1 MIGRWTHWAVDRF
14 REQPFG
20 EYVYLTGRTFARL
33 PKKLWVA
40 DQPGRPDGL
49 PPEVQCSHTAVG
61 RASRALLLGRP
72 ARALSHLREASQAGI
87 AREQVEEMIRELTKH
102 VQSAPVPVSVGAFG
116 GSDR

>member
-40 DQPGRPDGL
+40 DQPGRLKDASL
-49 PPEVQCSHTAVG
+49 QVQCPETLLGKASVALLNQEFDKVKGLLQEALDAGISPHCARQMIEAVG
-61 RASRALLLGRP
+61 ELQREKRRP
-72 ARALSHLREASQAGI
+72 
-87 AREQVEEMIRELTKH
+87 
-102 VQSAPVPVSVGAFG
+102 
-116 GSDR
+116 